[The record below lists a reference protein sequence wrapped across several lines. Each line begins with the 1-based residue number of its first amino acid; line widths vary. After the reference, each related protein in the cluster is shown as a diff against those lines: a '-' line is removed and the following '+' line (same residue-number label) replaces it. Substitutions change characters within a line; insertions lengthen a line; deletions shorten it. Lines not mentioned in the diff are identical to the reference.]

1 MMKKMKKDEFLD
13 MLAKKGG
20 VSKKEAG
27 MMLAAFTETVTDCLK
42 KGNAVPLP
50 GLGTFQVGKRAKREG
65 RNPQTG
71 AKMVIPAKK
80 VPQFKAGKALKEAV
94 M

>member
-1 MMKKMKKDEFLD
+1 MMKKMKKDEFLE

-27 MMLAAFTETVTDCLK
+27 MMLAAFTDTLTDCLK

-50 GLGTFQVGKRAKREG
+50 GLGTFEVKHQKKRNG
-65 RNPQTG
+65 INPQT
-71 AKMVIPAKK
+71 KKPMVFPAKK
-80 VPQFKAGKALKEAV
+80 APKFRAGKALKEAV